1 MFGFEKNSIVGIDVG
16 ASAIKAVELSIG
28 ESSVT
33 LRNFSEVSL
42 KKIEDGLPADAE
54 RSFGDEV
61 TLRIRALFHKMQPD
75 TGSVAVSLP
84 AYMGLVVLIELPYL
98 EKDELASAV
107 QFEARKYIP
116 SKPEDVLLSWDILE
130 ALPPSPT
137 VPGGHMRILLAA
149 ALKNEVQKYES
160 YITGAGASIVFE
172 ELETFSLARALTH
185 GKPGTQMIIDIGS
198 KATNCIVVQNGQVQA
213 SSGISIGSKDF
224 TRTLS
229 ELMGVAPERA
239 EDMKKSGTDYL
250 NASETSIQFPALDA
264 IVSECQHLQALAAQK
279 NPATQCSEY
288 ILSGGG
294 AQLTGIEKFLEKQL
308 GAPVSMSDPW
318 RGIKLP
324 PGFKRDL
331 YFDTQFSVALGVA
344 LGVHESR
351 SKKNVQKESSFSGI
365 WNKLNKKI

>member
-16 ASAIKAVELSIG
+16 ASSVKIVELLMS
-28 ESSVT
+28 ESSVA
-33 LRNFSEVSL
+33 LQNFGEVSL
-42 KKIEDGLPADAE
+42 RKIEDGLPADAE
-54 RSFGDEV
+54 RSFSEEI
-61 TLRIRALFHKMQPD
+61 TLRIRALFHKIQPA

-98 EKDELASAV
+98 EEDELTNAV

-130 ALPPSPT
+130 VIAPSAAA
-137 VPGGHMRILLAA
+137 PGGHMRILLAA

-160 YITGAGASIVFE
+160 YITSAGASIVFE

-185 GKPGTQMIIDIGS
+185 GKQGTQMIIDIGS

-250 NASETSIQFPALDA
+250 NVSETSIQFPALDA

-279 NPATQCSEY
+279 NPLAQCNEY

-308 GAPVSMSDPW
+308 GAPVSMGDPW

-324 PGFKRDL
+324 QGFKRDR
-331 YFDTQFSVALGVA
+331 YFDTQFAVALGVA
-344 LGVHESR
+344 LGVYESR
-351 SKKNVQKESSFSGI
+351 GKKNIQKGSSFSGI